1 VISVSDVS
9 MHQWEEPEGSGP
21 GSSKAERT
29 GEATGP
35 TDMTLE
41 VTLKLAGVGV
51 SVIDSTPQVSPD
63 SKISF
68 QFPVSTN
75 IRGFDSAI
83 REFDSTF

>member
-1 VISVSDVS
+1 VSVRADGPTRVISVSDVS

-21 GSSKAERT
+21 GPSKAERT

-51 SVIDSTPQVSPD
+51 SVVDSTPQVSPLYGKQ
-63 SKISF
+63 S
-68 QFPVSTN
+68 
-75 IRGFDSAI
+75 
-83 REFDSTF
+83 

>member
-1 VISVSDVS
+1 MISVSDVS
-9 MHQWEEPEGSGP
+9 MHQWEEREGSGP

-29 GEATGP
+29 GEAIGP

-41 VTLKLAGVGV
+41 VTLKLAGFGV

-63 SKISF
+63 SRIHF
-68 QFPVSTN
+68 QVPASTN

-83 REFDSTF
+83 RD